1 VEARLYLLLLISS
14 VAPCREEVSI
24 SAETS
29 HDSILATQFSYI
41 LLITGLFFFF
51 VYFILTFLLSATTAD
66 QDTCDASKDEEG
78 KKCVWCSIASFGVC
92 VSEDIAEKM
101 KGQIPGLE
109 CDDDDNT
116 DDDQAPTDDDKTDD
130 NTTPNDDTVPDDY
143 WNCLKKYDD
152 ATNCT
157 TAGCAWC
164 VS

>member
-1 VEARLYLLLLISS
+1 MIHLFLLL
-14 VAPCREEVSI
+14 P
-24 SAETS
+24 SAT
-29 HDSILATQFSYI
+29 T
-41 LLITGLFFFF
+41 T
-51 VYFILTFLLSATTAD
+51 TTAD
-66 QDTCDASKDEEG
+66 QDTCDANKDEDG

-101 KGQIPGLE
+101 KEQIPGLT

-116 DDDQAPTDDDKTDD
+116 DDDKAPDDDKTPSTDD
-130 NTTPNDDTVPDDY
+130 NTTPNDDTVPSDY

-164 VS
+164 VSKS